1 MILISAGLVL
11 AAVVLLIAG
20 FVLAKPF
27 LIMWSI
33 VVSVLSA
40 LFLVI
45 GAFLR
50 RHELFPG
57 GGAAQAPPPGPQSGQ
72 VPPVVRPVPQQGLS
86 PLQQGSAGAP
96 PAPRPHPPYQ
106 TVPQQTATVP
116 GLARPRPP
124 ALSGPQAGISP
135 DALVLVIPG
144 RKRYHV
150 AGCRQLAG
158 REQEELTYEEA
169 REEGFTPCTTCL
181 PDAAL
186 GGRQLPPDPEPVG
199 RDPYAE
205 TQPSDTASP
214 DTRRSPTTDA
224 RRSEA
229 PATDAHRGESPS
241 GDARR
246 SETPVTDARR
256 SETPVADTRRGEA
269 PPVPVRSGEM
279 PSSEGSSEA
288 DMDDTDPKLAD
299 RLRPGFADGPPP
311 SHPYS
316 SSKPGQASDGQ
327 PGSFPVQGVFG
338 AASPLA
344 APTSSAV
351 ASGAQSRDLQAP
363 ADGETQRVRPPKTA
377 GERSGSEGS
386 ASTSGREADAERLS
400 GGTGSAESGGGW
412 FGRTEASAGG
422 TPAAEPVDQGSTVPG
437 LVGPPVTSAPSSVA
451 ASASSER
458 SEVGREGQSAVT
470 SWSAFKAVSKPD
482 DGTPRGPGTVG
493 GAKSEDAP
501 KSEGVSK
508 SEGAPPTAK
517 GRAEAGQEA
526 DGSLKEQ
533 SPKGGAETSAKAA
546 SPADATSPGGA
557 TSRGD
562 AGTPGEATSPSEA
575 SSPGDLRPPGIA
587 GSPGASKSSGGAGSS
602 DAVGTPGTEAA
613 PKGAS
618 SEAGAPEGRETASSA
633 DASAAKAVEAQAAEA
648 VKGTETFER
657 VKAAGVAKTP
667 DSGKASDRDSG
678 EVSDPAGAAERVE
691 AAGARSGE
699 ETAPDAGT
707 VKVITG
713 TRRYHGAACPLIKGA
728 DSGAI
733 QSMTTAEAEA
743 NGLTSCSVCQ

>member
-1 MILISAGLVL
+1 M
-11 AAVVLLIAG
+11 VLLIAG

-186 GGRQLPPDPEPVG
+186 GGRQLPPDPEPAG

-205 TQPSDTASP
+205 ARPGDTVSP
-214 DTRRSPTTDA
+214 DTRRSPT
-224 RRSEA
+224 
-229 PATDAHRGESPS
+229 TDAHRGESPS

-246 SETPVTDARR
+246 SETPVADARR
-256 SETPVADTRRGEA
+256 SEAPVADA

-279 PSSEGSSEA
+279 PPSEGSSEA

-316 SSKPGQASDGQ
+316 SSKPGQNSEGQ
-327 PGSFPVQGVFG
+327 PGSFPVQGAFG

-351 ASGAQSRDLQAP
+351 ASGAESRDLQAP
-363 ADGETQRVRPPKTA
+363 AAEETQRVRPPKTA

-412 FGRTEASAGG
+412 FGRTEASA
-422 TPAAEPVDQGSTVPG
+422 AEPVDQGSTVPG

-458 SEVGREGQSAVT
+458 SEAGREGQSAVT

-482 DGTPRGPGTVG
+482 EGTPRGPGTVG
-493 GAKSEDAP
+493 GSTSEDAS

-508 SEGAPPTAK
+508 SEGAPPTAT

-533 SPKGGAETSAKAA
+533 PPKGGAETSAKAA

-562 AGTPGEATSPSEA
+562 AGSPGEASSPSEA

-613 PKGAS
+613 PEGAS
-618 SEAGAPEGRETASSA
+618 SEAGAPEGREAASAA

-667 DSGKASDRDSG
+667 DSGKASDLDSG
-678 EVSDPAGAAERVE
+678 EVSDLAGATERVE

-699 ETAPDAGT
+699 ETAPDART